1 MKIPILRVRDK
12 DGNVVEIPAIVGP
25 PGPKGEPG
33 VGMGNIQASDVTCEN
48 GKTVEEQLAELWQGD
63 ASMAGKIEA
72 VGALEYVK
80 NITPETTGCATLLEY
95 MAARYDDHPV
105 IYGYVSG
112 FSDIPTS
119 GQGMIDLC
127 GGVLTVTIY
136 TRTGVHFRGTNSLT
150 AWTDAWRT
158 NYDSVTKPTAAEVG
172 AVPTYSGYIS
182 NTMAALDDYKTSG
195 YYTWIAPAYNPFG
208 AIEGALFVVNVEGAM
223 YGTNPSPVQ
232 TVTQTY
238 PYAGAGNTFR
248 RTFYQASGGWSEWHR
263 VLMDN
268 GGAIVGAL
276 SIYGNAGAF
285 SLVGTDH
292 VYMPLYKNGVG
303 SARSGYMGYGD
314 ANTKDLSIVNEIEGG
329 AMRLEAQA
337 GVAIPSGLLYVGGA
351 KVPRIY
357 QSTAAPTAA
366 DGVEGDVWHQYV

>member
-48 GKTVEEQLAELWQGD
+48 GKTVEEQIAELWQGD
-63 ASMAGKIEA
+63 ASMAQEMAQALGQTNNAVEA
-72 VGALEYVK
+72 H
-80 NITPETTGCATLLEY
+80 TTNKQNP
-95 MAARYDDHPV
+95 H
-105 IYGYVSG
+105 
-112 FSDIPTS
+112 
-119 GQGMIDLC
+119 
-127 GGVLTVTIY
+127 GV
-136 TRTGVHFRGTNSLT
+136 
-150 AWTDAWRT
+150 
-158 NYDSVTKPTAAEVG
+158 TAAQVG
-172 AVPTYSGYIS
+172 AVPTYSGYIT
-182 NTMAALDDYKTSG
+182 NTLAALDDYKTSG

-292 VYMPLYKNGVG
+292 IYIPLYKNGVG
-303 SARSGYMGYGD
+303 AARGGYMRYGD
-314 ANTKDLSIVNEIEGG
+314 ANAKDRSIVNEVEGG
-329 AMRLEAQA
+329 ALRLEAQG